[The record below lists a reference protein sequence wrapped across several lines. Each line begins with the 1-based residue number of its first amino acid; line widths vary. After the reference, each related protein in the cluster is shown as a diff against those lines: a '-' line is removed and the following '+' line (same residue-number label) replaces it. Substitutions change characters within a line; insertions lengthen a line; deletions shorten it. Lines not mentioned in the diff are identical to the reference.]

1 VYTITVDCYTVL
13 LLSLYHPGILS
24 NMILIVLTEL
34 NSNVNGQLTLGLG
47 KFMDKITSV
56 FWMDLRYMLRSRL
69 TIPLQGYGG

>member
-1 VYTITVDCYTVL
+1 MLYCTVTVTV
-13 LLSLYHPGILS
+13 SSGNLS

-56 FWMDLRYMLRSRL
+56 FWMDL
-69 TIPLQGYGG
+69 G